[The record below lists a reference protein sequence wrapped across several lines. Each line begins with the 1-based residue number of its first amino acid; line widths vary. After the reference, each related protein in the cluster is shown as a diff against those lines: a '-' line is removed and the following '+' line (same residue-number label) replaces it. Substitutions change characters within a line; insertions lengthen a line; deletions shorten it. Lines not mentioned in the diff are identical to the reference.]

1 MKQLGLFLILFG
13 ALSGCTNSKPGG
25 YTIDGTLTG
34 DLENGTAVYLKRA
47 NEQNQPVDVDTAT
60 IDNGHFKFSGV
71 SELPELHYLFI
82 DETRG
87 NIPLILEEG
96 TIEVTAQKDSLAF
109 ASINGTPQNDL
120 FADFLESSR
129 ALSKRALSMNEDMR
143 EASANRDTVVM
154 NSLRDEYFELQQ
166 EAKDFELNFARENPD
181 ALISALIIDKALT
194 TGALPEDEIRELYEA
209 LTQEI
214 KDTKAGKKIKDS
226 LEKAANAKIGSR
238 APAFKA
244 PTPTGE
250 ELALQ
255 DVMGKVTIIDFWA
268 AWCKPCR
275 AENPNVVRI
284 YDKYKDKGLSILGV
298 SLDRKAEDW
307 KRAIEEDGLAWNHVS
322 NVDYFDEIAALYNV
336 NSIPATFIL
345 DENGIIVAK
354 NLRGAALDEKIG
366 ELLQ

>member
-1 MKQLGLFLILFG
+1 MNRFGIFLLLFV
-13 ALSGCTNSKPGG
+13 ALAGCTNSKPGG
-25 YTIDGTLTG
+25 YTIDGTLSG
-34 DLENGTAVYLKRA
+34 DLENGTAVYLKKA

-60 IDNGHFKFSGV
+60 VENGHFKFTGI

-96 TIEVTAQKDSLAF
+96 SIEVTAQKDSLAF
-109 ASINGTPQNDL
+109 ATINGTPQNDL
-120 FADFLESSR
+120 FANFLESSR
-129 ALSKRALSMNEDMR
+129 ELSQRALSMNEDMR
-143 EASANRDTVVM
+143 DASVRRDTVVM

-166 EAKDFELNFARENPD
+166 EAKDFELNYAKENPD
-181 ALISALIIDKALT
+181 ALISALIIDKVLT
-194 TGALPEDEIRELYEA
+194 TGSLPEDEIKELYEA

-214 KDTKAGKKIKDS
+214 KDTKVGQKIKDS
-226 LEKAANAKIGSR
+226 LEKADNAKIGSK
-238 APAFKA
+238 APNFKA

-275 AENPNVVRI
+275 AENPNVVKV
-284 YDKYKDKGLSILGV
+284 YEKYKDKGLSILGV

-307 KRAIEEDGLAWNHVS
+307 KKAIQDDGLAWNHVS

-336 NSIPATFIL
+336 NAIPATFIL
-345 DENGIIVAK
+345 DANGIIIAK
-354 NLRGAALDEKIG
+354 NLRGAALDQKIG